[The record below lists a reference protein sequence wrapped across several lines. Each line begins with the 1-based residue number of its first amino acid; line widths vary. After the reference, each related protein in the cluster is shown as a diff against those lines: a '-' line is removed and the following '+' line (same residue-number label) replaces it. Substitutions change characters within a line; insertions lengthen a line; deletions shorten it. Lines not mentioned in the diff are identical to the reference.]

1 MTRPPAW
8 KVLAF
13 AALVGVA
20 GDYLLRGGM
29 WRLGFAVWIAAICLG
44 AATLGPRPSGER
56 GLLLAGT
63 ALAPFGLVWRDAPM
77 LYSIDM
83 LSLLCIGA
91 LTIWHGS
98 GRRIAELSI
107 VEAGRAG
114 FLAALNTAGGAASML
129 RASGP
134 PFSTEPTAQ
143 SRRRSLVIGCVLAV
157 PPFAI
162 VAALLASSDQVFS
175 GMLERL
181 LSTMAIDGLRH
192 LLVAI
197 VLAHMA
203 AGWLRAASGDAAGA
217 SLFMVRRPG
226 LPFPTVAVALYALIA
241 LLVLF
246 VATQARVLFGGAE
259 FLRVTEGLT
268 VANYARDGFFQLIMA
283 AGVVLGTLVIAEWLL
298 ATDDAAGRR
307 RYRVAG
313 AMLLVLVATLLV
325 SAAVRIW
332 LYVGEFGLSIDR
344 ALASA
349 AVVWVLAA
357 LVAFAATTL
366 RGRPERFA
374 PVTLGCTIGWVVVL
388 NLVNPEARVVN
399 VNLSRAARGMA
410 FDAKY
415 HAQLSADALPELL
428 RGAHRL
434 TLADCEKIATELR
447 DAWRM
452 RLVADRKDWR
462 SWNVPR
468 FRLEGRL
475 RGGVSCS
482 GS

>member
-1 MTRPPAW
+1 
-8 KVLAF
+8 
-13 AALVGVA
+13 
-20 GDYLLRGGM
+20 M
-29 WRLGFAVWIAAICLG
+29 WRLGFALWIAAICVCV
-44 AATLGPRPSGER
+44 ATLGPRLSGER

-98 GRRIAELSI
+98 GRRIGELSI
-107 VEAGRAG
+107 VEAARAG
-114 FLAALNTAGGAASML
+114 ILAAINTGGGAAGL
-129 RASGP
+129 LQASGP

-143 SRRRSLVIGCVLAV
+143 SRRRALVIGCVLAV
-157 PPFAI
+157 PPFVV

-197 VLAHMA
+197 VLAWMV
-203 AGWLRAASGDAAGA
+203 AGWLRAALGDAVG
-217 SLFMVRRPG
+217 SSWLTVRSPG

-241 LLVLF
+241 LLLLF

-268 VANYARDGFFQLIMA
+268 VANYARDGFFQLVMA
-283 AGVVLGTLVIAEWLL
+283 AGVVLGTLVMADWLL
-298 ATDDAAGRR
+298 AADDAAGRR
-307 RYRVAG
+307 WYRVAG

-366 RGRPERFA
+366 RGQSARFA
-374 PVTLGCTIGWVVVL
+374 PVTLYCTIGWVMGL
-388 NLVNPEARVVN
+388 NLINPEARVVN
-399 VNLSRAARGMA
+399 VNMSRAAHGLA

-415 HAQLSADALPELL
+415 HAQLSADALPALL

-434 TLADCEKIATELR
+434 SLADCQKLGAELR
-447 DAWRM
+447 DAWRI
-452 RLVADRKDWR
+452 RLVADPQDWR

-468 FRLEGRL
+468 FRLDERLSEGL
-475 RGGVSCS
+475 ACGG
-482 GS
+482 GSP